1 MGNGD
6 SGFTPDTVPPVPATA
21 RLHGDSRGKPTLR
34 RVSCFLLTPWV
45 IILLQAQPG
54 AHPQAP
60 GSESLA
66 RIYDEGNQLYQKG
79 DFSSAESCYS
89 RLVNSGVDSGAVYYN
104 LGNACFKQKKLGE
117 AIYYWEKARQK
128 LPGDREVLENL
139 ELAQLMIVDR
149 IEIPADPFPLR
160 VLFRLI
166 HFLTLSQ
173 LAWAVLMLFIA
184 GNVLFGTYIL
194 VRSPGTAA
202 RVLVGSLISLLLVAL
217 TGGMLA
223 WRIYENHFR
232 QTGIIVEQKVDV
244 RSGPGADN
252 VTVFTVHEGIPIRVR
267 GSANGW
273 YQVTLPNGWSGWLET
288 RSVRIL

>member
-1 MGNGD
+1 M
-6 SGFTPDTVPPVPATA
+6 
-21 RLHGDSRGKPTLR
+21 GKPALR
-34 RVSCFLLTPWV
+34 TVSSFLLFAWMIV
-45 IILLQAQPG
+45 HLQAQPG
-54 AHPQAP
+54 ALRHVP

-79 DFSSAESCYS
+79 DFTSAESCYR
-89 RLVNSGVDSGAVYYN
+89 RLVDSGVESGAVYYN

-117 AIYYWEKARQK
+117 AIYYWEKSRQK

-139 ELAQLMIVDR
+139 ELARLMIVDR

-166 HFLTLSQ
+166 HLLTLSQ
-173 LAWAVLMLFIA
+173 LAWVVLMLFIA
-184 GNVLFGTYIL
+184 GNVLFGIYIL
-194 VRSPGTAA
+194 ARTPGAAA
-202 RVLVGSLISLLLVAL
+202 RGLVGSMISLLLVAL
-217 TGGMLA
+217 AGGMLA
-223 WRIYENHFR
+223 WRIHDSHFS

-244 RSGPGADN
+244 RSGPGTDN

-273 YQVTLPNGWSGWLET
+273 YQVTLPNGWSGWLES